1 MAMIEIAPAGAP
13 GATLPA
19 ALARKGRFEAPAPL
33 DGTILPSL
41 FDEALL
47 EAELSLAAYDGVED
61 FAGAVAKAAESA
73 GGAFLFELP
82 ASGLLPGSRRVAV
95 LALPSGAD
103 WLMALA
109 CMDPDGSTIRI
120 ERPDER
126 SDAICR
132 LARSFVGVLGRLE
145 APRLPARAMAG

>member
-1 MAMIEIAPAGAP
+1 MAMIDIAPAGVA
-13 GATLPA
+13 GHTHAGVLTLKPRFEPA
-19 ALARKGRFEAPAPL
+19 APL
-33 DGTILPSL
+33 NGTVLPSL
-41 FDEALL
+41 LDEALL

-61 FAGAVAKAAESA
+61 FVPAVSRAAESA

-95 LALPSGAD
+95 LALPSGTD

-120 ERPDER
+120 EQPDER
-126 SDAICR
+126 SEAICQ
-132 LARSFVGVLGRLE
+132 LARSFVGVLGRLNVPQI
-145 APRLPARAMAG
+145 ASRAMAG